1 MRVLFAVSD
10 YSAHYFPMVPLG
22 WALQAAGHEV
32 RVACH
37 PSQERPVSR
46 AGLVPVPVQGGPDM
60 MERGRIFYFFAAQQA
75 GGTPLG
81 MPLHPVTGKVVESF
95 KDFDFPRYK
104 RENRDRNVAGVSA
117 SMDAVIEFARD
128 WRPDLVVHD
137 VLNLEGLLA
146 AQVLGIPA
154 VCHLWGAIGTD
165 EGEAGVNLVPVD
177 HNRDFERHGVGPM
190 SAELI
195 RYVVD
200 PCPPRIAAPSKALRL
215 PVRYLP
221 YNGPGPSTD
230 IGLGRAEQPR
240 VCVIWG
246 NSLSGLLGPRSFL
259 VPTILEGLAGLDI
272 EVLVACHPDAVE
284 QVGPLPANATLL
296 GYTPLKLLLPEC
308 DLVVYHGGA
317 GCGMTAVCEG
327 TPHLGLPFTP
337 EQTAHARRVA
347 SAGLG
352 IVHNGQTVTP
362 AEIGA
367 SARELLADPGYRS
380 AAAEL
385 RDEMA
390 QRPTPAALVA
400 DLEKLAYLAA

>member
-10 YSAHYFPMVPLG
+10 YPAHYFPMVPLG

-32 RVACH
+32 RVACAS
-37 PSQERPVSR
+37 SQEQPVRR
-46 AGLVPVPVQGGPDM
+46 AGLVPVPVQDGPDM

-81 MPLHPVTGKVVESF
+81 MPLHPVTGQVVESF
-95 KDFDFPRYK
+95 RDFDFPRYK
-104 RENRDRNVAGVSA
+104 REHRERNVAAVSA
-117 SMDAVIEFARD
+117 SMDAVVGFARD

-137 VLNLEGLLA
+137 VLNLEGVLA

-165 EGEAGVNLVPVD
+165 EGEAGVNVVPVD
-177 HNRDFERHGVGPM
+177 HNKDFQRYGVGPM

-195 RYVVD
+195 RYVID

-221 YNGPGPSTD
+221 YNGPGPWTGT
-230 IGLGRAEQPR
+230 GLGPSDQPR

-259 VPTILEGLAGLDI
+259 VPTILAGLAGLDV

-284 QVGPLPANATLL
+284 LVGPLPGNARLL

-317 GCGMTAVCEG
+317 GCGMTAVCAG

-337 EQTAHARRVA
+337 EQSAHARRVA
-347 SAGLG
+347 AAGVG
-352 IVHNGQTVTP
+352 IVHNGQTVSP
-362 AEIGA
+362 AEIHE
-367 SARELLADPGYRS
+367 SARTLLADPGYLT
-380 AAAEL
+380 AAEEL

-400 DLEKLAYLAA
+400 DLEKLAVSS